1 MRYHGNWCGPGWS
14 DGAEQTSVR
23 GFAPAVD
30 EFDETCRQHDF
41 AMYDSGGNDPLAD
54 VEFFLKNQGKGFKR
68 DTAAWL
74 VAGRLT
80 ADKVYNGIFTKHV
93 QDTSMC
99 DVPSEGLFFGDEG
112 TCQPGGFSETPA
124 MSPATN
130 KIKQGQHDNSN
141 YFSPNLEEMVKQT
154 QKPGKKISKPMPK
167 RVQTLRAQART
178 VAAPVSFGTQISISA
193 PRITRNNSGA
203 AIVGTDFIGTVEGQ
217 GVSTF
222 GLGKSALLSPAY
234 FSSSYLGS
242 LCRSYER
249 YRWKKLVIHYIPK
262 VATSTAGQVIM
273 CSQHNCTNPALSG
286 ESGNFL
292 QRAMSQNNAVFT
304 PVWQRASIEID
315 CSRKDWCLVDPT
327 TNVDID
333 DNIYEELQVYSQVAV
348 AQQPGFLVAEYS
360 CEFRDPIY
368 QPHSAT
374 IPLSTGPG
382 LRAVFQDE
390 LAANAIGMDWAL
402 TCTTPLTLSQIPNG
416 TIYRAVFDLQGSA
429 AGTGTTFNNMLN
441 SSFVSRT
448 TTAVSTTFE
457 TGMPLVGGVVL
468 YLKVTGSVVKAY
480 VSLEDAVSG
489 GTQLFFKTATTA
501 QGTFNFDIQQV
512 RLDALNLTSVQ

>member
-1 MRYHGNWCGPGWS
+1 
-14 DGAEQTSVR
+14 
-23 GFAPAVD
+23 
-30 EFDETCRQHDF
+30 
-41 AMYDSGGNDPLAD
+41 MYDSGGNDPLAD
-54 VEFFLKNQGKGFKR
+54 VEFFLANQGKGFKR

-80 ADKVYNGIFTKHV
+80 TDKIYNGIFTKHL
-93 QDTSMC
+93 QDTGMC
-99 DVPSEGLFFGDEG
+99 DVPAEDLFYGG
-112 TCQPGGFSETPA
+112 SSTCRPGGFSETPA

-130 KIKQGQHDNSN
+130 KIKQGQHDYSN

-154 QKPGKKISKPMPK
+154 KKQGNNKAKPMPK
-167 RVQTLRAQART
+167 RVQVLRAQART
-178 VAAPVSFGTQISISA
+178 VAAPVSFGTQISITA
-193 PRITRNNSGA
+193 PRITRSNIGA
-203 AIVGTDFIGTVEGQ
+203 TIAGTDFIGTVEGN

-249 YRWKKLVIHYIPK
+249 YRWKKLMIHYIPK
-262 VATSTAGQVIM
+262 VATSTGGQVIM

-286 ESGNFL
+286 EAGNFL

-315 CSRKDWCLVDPT
+315 CSRKEWCLVDPT

-333 DNIYEELQVYSQVAV
+333 DNIYEELQVYSQVSV
-348 AQQPGFLVAEYS
+348 AQQPGFLVAEYV
-360 CEFRDPIY
+360 CDFRDPIY

-382 LRAVFQDE
+382 MRAVFADE
-390 LAANAIGMDWAL
+390 LAGNSVNDDWSL

-416 TIYRAVFDLQGSA
+416 TIWRAVLDLQGSTA
-429 AGTGTTFNNMLN
+429 AGSTTFNNMLN
-441 SSFVSRT
+441 SSFQSRT
-448 TTAVSTTFE
+448 TTTATAATN
-457 TGMPLVGGVVL
+457 TGFPLVGGITI
-468 YLKVTGSVVKAY
+468 YLKVVGSTCKAF

-489 GTQLFFKTATTA
+489 GNQLFFKTASTTTA
-501 QGTFNFDIQQV
+501 GTYLFDIQQV